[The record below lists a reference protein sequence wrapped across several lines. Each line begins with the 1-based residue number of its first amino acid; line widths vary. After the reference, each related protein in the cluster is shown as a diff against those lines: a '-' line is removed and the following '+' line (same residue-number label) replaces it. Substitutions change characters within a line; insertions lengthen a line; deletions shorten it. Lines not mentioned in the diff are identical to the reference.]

1 MPMQQ
6 VEYEFPDPDKEGGTE
21 IEVEGSAAEFDL
33 EVEGAV
39 GREVVST
46 PGAKDAEKKEFEI
59 EVVDDTPEKDRGKTP
74 SNFKEVDDE
83 ELDSYSKTVKKRI
96 GQLNKAI
103 HDERRAKESAERERE
118 ELANIARPLFEENQK
133 LKGTV
138 EKTQTTLLEQAKHT
152 VKTEV
157 ESAKR
162 QYKTAYE
169 SGDSDAIVL
178 AQEAMTTAKIRAD
191 KVNSFKAPALQPPE
205 NNIKV
210 PDNTPQ
216 RVPQRDQ
223 RADTWAKDNSWFG
236 SDDEMTA
243 FALGLDTKLKKNG
256 VNPRSDE
263 YYEKIDS
270 RMRELF
276 PEQFDDGVG
285 NEPAEGRKKS
295 SNVVAPATRSTSP
308 RKVTLSQTQVALAKR
323 LGVSL
328 EDYAKQAA
336 VLMRKQD

>member
-6 VEYEFPDPDKEGGTE
+6 VEYEFPDPDKKDAK
-21 IEVEGSAAEFDL
+21 EVEVDIADEAEFEL

-39 GREVVST
+39 GREQVKK
-46 PGAKDAEKKEFEI
+46 PGVAEEKEFEVEI
-59 EVVDDTPEKDRGKTP
+59 IDDTPEKDRGKTP

-83 ELDSYSKTVKKRI
+83 ELESYSKTVKKRI

-138 EKTQTTLLEQAKHT
+138 EKNQATLIEQAKVT
-152 VKTEV
+152 VNAEV
-157 ESAKR
+157 VAAKR
-162 QYKTAYE
+162 QYKDAYE
-169 SGDSDAIVL
+169 SGDSEAIVQ

-191 KVNSFKAPALQPPE
+191 KVGSFKPAPLQPRE
-205 NNIKV
+205 NAIKV
-210 PDNTPQ
+210 PEQEAKTP
-216 RVPQRDQ
+216 VQRDQ
-223 RADTWAKDNSWFG
+223 RADAWAQENSWFG

-276 PEQFDDGVG
+276 PDQF
-285 NEPAEGRKKS
+285 EGAPTQRKS
-295 SNVVAPATRSTSP
+295 SNVVAPATRSRSP
-308 RKVTLSQTQVALAKR
+308 KKVTLSQTQVALAKR
-323 LGVSL
+323 LGVTL

>member
-6 VEYEFPDPDKEGGTE
+6 VEYEFPDPDKKDGK
-21 IEVEGSAAEFDL
+21 EVEVDIADEAEFEL

-39 GREVVST
+39 GRENVKK
-46 PGAKDAEKKEFEI
+46 PGAPKEKEFEVEI
-59 EVVDDTPEKDRGKTP
+59 IDDTPEKDRGKTP

-83 ELDSYSKTVKKRI
+83 ELESYSKTVKKRI

-138 EKTQTTLLEQAKHT
+138 EKNQNTLIEQAKVT
-152 VKTEV
+152 VNAEV
-157 ESAKR
+157 AAAKR
-162 QYKTAYE
+162 QYKDAYE
-169 SGDSDAIVL
+169 SGDSEAIVQ

-191 KVNSFKAPALQPPE
+191 KVGSFKPAPLQPRK
-205 NNIKV
+205 NTIKV
-210 PDNTPQ
+210 PEQESNVP
-216 RVPQRDQ
+216 PQRDQ
-223 RADTWAKDNSWFG
+223 RADAWAKENSWFG

-256 VNPRSDE
+256 INPRSDE

-276 PEQFDDGVG
+276 PDQFEGA
-285 NEPAEGRKKS
+285 PAQRKS

-308 RKVTLSQTQVALAKR
+308 KKVTLSQTQVALAKR

>member
-6 VEYEFPDPDKEGGTE
+6 VEYEFPDPDKKDAK
-21 IEVEGSAAEFDL
+21 EVEVDIADEAEFEL

-39 GREVVST
+39 GREQVKK
-46 PGAKDAEKKEFEI
+46 PGAPKEKEFEVEI
-59 EVVDDTPEKDRGKTP
+59 IDDTPEKDRGKTP

-83 ELDSYSKTVKKRI
+83 ELESYSKTVKKRI

-138 EKTQTTLLEQAKHT
+138 EKNQNTLIEQAKVT
-152 VKTEV
+152 VNAEV
-157 ESAKR
+157 AAAKR
-162 QYKTAYE
+162 QYKDAYE
-169 SGDSDAIVL
+169 SGDSEAIVQ

-191 KVNSFKAPALQPPE
+191 KVGSFKPAPLQPRE
-205 NNIKV
+205 NAIKV
-210 PDNTPQ
+210 PEQEAKTP
-216 RVPQRDQ
+216 VQRDQ
-223 RADTWAKDNSWFG
+223 RADAWAQENSWFG

-276 PEQFDDGVG
+276 PDQF
-285 NEPAEGRKKS
+285 EGAPTQRKS
-295 SNVVAPATRSTSP
+295 SNVVAPATRSRSP
-308 RKVTLSQTQVALAKR
+308 KKVTLSQTQVALAKR